1 MFTEILEIVKSIRDF
16 LAQLA
21 KGIKESPKWVR
32 TLLSLV
38 LACALFGG
46 GIYWGFKLA
55 NSPKR
60 IGGVDIS
67 AFCNFYKY
75 GTVEQETCSSLID
88 LTAACNWQYKNKN
101 SDLSYR
107 FNSSNPRSVT
117 CYNASQTPVGGIFD
131 MKGYCESQYNSPS
144 VIALAEGNVWICR
157 IKIDMQLAC
166 KLTHQRSD
174 VEARKEGSEWSC
186 YA

>member
-21 KGIKESPKWVR
+21 KGVKESPKWVR
-32 TLLSLV
+32 TLLALV

-46 GIYWGFKLA
+46 GIFWGFKLA
-55 NSPKR
+55 YSPKR
-60 IGGVDIS
+60 VGGVDIS
-67 AFCNFYKY
+67 TFCNFYKY
-75 GTVEQETCSSLID
+75 GTVEQESCSSPIN
-88 LTAACNWQYKNKN
+88 LTAACNWQYKDKHRDLIYRLN
-101 SDLSYR
+101 SP
-107 FNSSNPRSVT
+107 NPRSAA
-117 CYNASQTPVGGIFD
+117 CYTADQTFVGGIFD
-131 MKGYCESQYNSPS
+131 MKGYCEAQYGSPS
-144 VIALAEGNVWICR
+144 VVALAEGSIWRCR

-166 KLTHQRSD
+166 ELTYQRSD